1 MPVTGYNSS
10 YVSTMNLF
18 FQHWEDVN
26 AALGSALVLTDG
38 PDIAGF
44 EGLLDLVQQR
54 ISETSTALFA
64 AANLKGALDAAKAN
78 LISWTVIFNATVRAD
93 HGRRSVAR
101 NLVPAP
107 QQSAGLGTFIEPLV
121 QTQQNWEDLN
131 VAAGA
136 PVVIKRRRTL
146 PNGSIQTELLD
157 AAGYEALCAGLLLK
171 WSEWTRAQQGAQNKR
186 GRRNEVMKQAY
197 EVMRDY
203 RVKVVLELPPGHA
216 LAKSLPAL
224 NVDNTPRPEAPEASG
239 AWDAAAGAAILT
251 AVPGKSAEVV
261 GHELRFS
268 PDAEY
273 NEDNEAALVSIPAGE
288 VLVFST
294 DVGLAVPG
302 DVSRFTWVALTRD
315 GREARS
321 KVVAVERS

>member
-10 YVSTMNLF
+10 YVSTMSLF

-26 AALGSALVLTDG
+26 GALGSALVLSDAR
-38 PDIAGF
+38 DVAGF
-44 EGLLDLVQQR
+44 EGLLDLVQLR

-64 AANLKGALDAAKAN
+64 AANLKGALDGAKAD

-93 HGRRSVAR
+93 HAGRSLVR

-107 QQSAGLGTFIEPLV
+107 QQSAGLGTFIEPVV
-121 QTQQNWEDLN
+121 QTQQIWADLDA
-131 VAAGA
+131 AAGA

-171 WSEWTRAQQGAQNKR
+171 WSEWTRAQQSAQNKR
-186 GRRNEVMKQAY
+186 AVRNEVMKLAY
-197 EVMRDY
+197 VAMRDY
-203 RVKVVLELPPGHA
+203 RAKVVLELPPGHA
-216 LAKSLPAL
+216 LVNSLPAL
-224 NVDNTPRPEAPEASG
+224 NADNAARLDAPEASG
-239 AWDAAAGAAILT
+239 AWDAGAGAAILT
-251 AVPGKSAEVV
+251 AVPGKSAEVDR
-261 GHELRFS
+261 HELRYS

-273 NEDNEAALVSIPAGE
+273 NEDNEAALVSIPAGQP
-288 VLVFST
+288 LIFST
-294 DVGLAVPG
+294 DMGLAVPG

-321 KVVAVERS
+321 KVVAVRRT